1 MARVFK
7 MQEFEAAAAMATEV
21 SPQDVLKRFY
31 VPIAGTLR
39 CKCIGPQNLEEQD
52 VIVFNTNVALMW
64 EFSSPHFEGS
74 IEQLSRVH

>member
-7 MQEFEAAAAMATEV
+7 TEEFEAVAAMATEA
-21 SPQDVLKRFY
+21 SPRDVLKRFY

-39 CKCIGPQNLEEQD
+39 CMCIGPQNLEEQD

-64 EFSSPHFEGS
+64 EFSSPHLAGS
-74 IEQLSRVH
+74 FEQLSRVH